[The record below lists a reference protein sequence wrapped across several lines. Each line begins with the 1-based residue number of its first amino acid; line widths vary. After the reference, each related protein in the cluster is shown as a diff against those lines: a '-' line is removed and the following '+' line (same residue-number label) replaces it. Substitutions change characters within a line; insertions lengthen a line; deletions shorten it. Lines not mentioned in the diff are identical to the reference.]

1 MEIRKASPMQI
12 RQLGIEALTQA
23 LGSVGTVRFL
33 QQFDTGSGDY
43 TRDRDELLGDTTLED
58 IFVKIKEQDSG
69 RRAKSCFA
77 ICRISFG

>member
-23 LGSVGTVRFL
+23 LGPVGMVRFL

-43 TRDRDELLGDTTLED
+43 TRDRDELLGDPHIED
-58 IFVKIKEQDSG
+58 IFAQIKE
-69 RRAKSCFA
+69 RRQQSED
-77 ICRISFG
+77 

>member
-23 LGSVGTVRFL
+23 LGPVGMVRFL

-43 TRDRDELLGDTTLED
+43 TRDRDELLGDPHSED
-58 IFVKIKEQDSG
+58 IFAQIKE
-69 RRAKSCFA
+69 RRQQSED
-77 ICRISFG
+77 

>member
-23 LGSVGTVRFL
+23 LGPVGMVRFL

-43 TRDRDELLGDTTLED
+43 TRDRDELLGDPTLED
-58 IFVKIKEQDSG
+58 IFSKVKEQQQRSKG
-69 RRAKSCFA
+69 
-77 ICRISFG
+77 